1 MTAPVLAHK
10 KFWIVK
16 PKAGRNYVKN
26 PRFDKPDGVE
36 DWLASGSGV
45 TIVLTGDYAR
55 RGAYSLQVNTATGI
69 ASSAYYDNVSITS
82 GLDYTFSVDVK
93 GVAGQAMRIV
103 IADSSHAAKATKT
116 FTATGYWQRVEA
128 TLTATETS
136 STYELWVTRDA
147 VASTAVF
154 YVDGAQFEQESKAT
168 TFMHGYGAGCKWDG
182 AIRNS
187 DSIRSAYTGLGGE
200 LLDLDDYCSVASVT
214 GLGHGDWNQIVTKM
228 TSGGDLYQDHIRKS
242 RQFSIVID
250 FTGDTLGEIETNRKV
265 LIDALRPDLLD
276 GAKVDEQFG
285 INWGSDV
292 RPHGER
298 IVRYQGFAA
307 NGDEATN
314 PIDIRCVP
322 LPATLT
328 DTPDLPTYQRAVLNF
343 GVPSG
348 LLDGAYQEGKE
359 LDLYADFPA
368 EYIVKRDP
376 DGNWCK
382 WNGSAYVN
390 PLAGVNGIVYD
401 IKEAPNG
408 DIYVCGSFTG
418 VSNGGSAVANTK
430 GIARWSKAS
439 QVWQAVGDPN
449 TGATITYIYTMAFDA
464 AGDLYVGGNF
474 TNLAGIANA
483 DYFAKYTVSTNTWSA
498 LGSGIAGSRSDVSSI
513 AISPTGVIYIGGGFT
528 EASGNTNCKYI
539 AYWNGSVWAPLAT
552 GLNYDVYCLN
562 FQSDGSSG
570 STMPKYRLLIGGAFT
585 DADGANGDYF
595 CYWSGSSFK
604 SFTDF
609 GATELNGSVQ
619 SIDINPNGT
628 IVIGGNFTN
637 AGGDANAD
645 YVAAWRG
652 NNWGALMAGGVNSL
666 VNTVYCADNSDIYL
680 GGKFTQSGGLT
691 LTDRVV
697 KSVQGAFQPL
707 DIDLPGTE
715 NILAIFI
722 ASDGSLYLGG
732 AFSTAGASENAK
744 TGVVALNLN
753 VASASANTYPYIQIA
768 GPGTLKSIVNYST
781 GANVSFDGLTL
792 LAGEWVSFNFDPVTL
807 KFQGGWNGRG
817 NLLRYVN
824 AGSDYGNFYLKP
836 GANNISLFM
845 DDTDAN
851 TSAMIMWTPKFWGLD
866 GALL

>member
-36 DWLASGSGV
+36 DWTAAGAGV
-45 TIVLTGDYAR
+45 TIELTGNGAR

-69 ASSAYYDNVSITS
+69 ASSAYYDNVSVTS

-93 GVAGQAMRIV
+93 GVEGQAMRIV
-103 IADSSHAAKATKT
+103 IADSAHAAKATKT
-116 FTATGYWQRVEA
+116 FTATGYWQRVEV
-128 TLTATETS
+128 TLTAAETK
-136 STYELWVTRDA
+136 TDYELWVTRDA
-147 VASTAVF
+147 VASTSVY

-168 TFMHGYGAGCKWDG
+168 TFIHGYAAGCKWDG

-242 RQFSIVID
+242 RQFSIVVD
-250 FTGDTLGEIETNRKV
+250 FTGDTLGEIEGNRKT

-298 IVRYQGFAA
+298 IVRYQGFADS
-307 NGDEATN
+307 GDEATN
-314 PIDIRCVP
+314 PVDIRCVP

-343 GVPSG
+343 AIPSG
-348 LLDGAYQEGKE
+348 LFDGAYNEGTEME
-359 LDLYADFPA
+359 LFAEFPA

-376 DGNWCK
+376 DGNWCE
-382 WNGSAYVN
+382 WNGSSYVN
-390 PLAGVNGIVYD
+390 PLAGVNGNVYD

-418 VSNGGSAVANTK
+418 VSNGAVAVDNTK
-430 GIARWSKAS
+430 SIARWSKAN
-439 QVWQAVGDPN
+439 QIWEAVGNPVK
-449 TGATITYIYTMAFDA
+449 GATITSINTMIFGAN
-464 AGDLYVGGNF
+464 GDLYVGGNF
-474 TNLAGIANA
+474 TNLANIAEA

-498 LGSGIAGSRSDVSSI
+498 LGSGIDGEVFAI
-513 AISPTGVIYIGGGFT
+513 EISPNGTIYIGGAFT
-528 EASGNTNCKYI
+528 TASGETDCNYI
-539 AYWNGSVWAPLAT
+539 AYWSGTAWTPLAT
-552 GLNYDVYCLN
+552 GLNSIVETLKSHGVY
-562 FQSDGSSG
+562 
-570 STMPKYRLLIGGAFT
+570 LLIGGDFT
-585 DADGANGDYF
+585 NADGTNGDYF
-595 CYWSGSSFK
+595 CMWDGSSFS
-604 SFTDF
+604 SFTDL
-609 GATELNGSVQ
+609 GATELSGRVY

-628 IVIGGNFTN
+628 IVIGGSFTN

-645 YVAAWRG
+645 HVAAWRG
-652 NNWGALMAGGVNSL
+652 NNWGALWAGGVNDIVAKVL
-666 VNTVYCADNSDIYL
+666 CADNGDIYL
-680 GGKFTQSGGLT
+680 GGVFTQAGSLT
-691 LTDRVV
+691 LTDRIV

-707 DIDLPGTE
+707 DIDLPGTDQFY
-715 NILAIFI
+715 AICL

-732 AFSTAGASENAK
+732 AFSTAAASENAK

-753 VASASANTYPYIQIA
+753 VASASANTYPFISVH

-792 LAGEWVSFNFDPVTL
+792 QAGEWIGLNFDPVSL
-807 KFQGGWNGRG
+807 KFQGGWTGRG

-851 TSAMIMWTPKFWGLD
+851 SGAWITWTPKFWGID